1 MSSLKIELLPWQQQ
15 VWNSPVRFKVVAA
28 GRRTGKSRLAAYLLL
43 FNALQTNKGQV
54 FYVAPTQGQARDIMW
69 QTLLEVGH
77 SVISGSHINNL
88 QIKLING
95 TTISLKGADR
105 PETMRGV
112 SLKYLVMDEYADMKP
127 EVWEQILRP
136 ALADQKGCALFIGTP
151 MGRNHFY
158 DLYQQACKGED
169 PTFKGWHF
177 TSYDNPILDPEEIEA
192 AKKSMSSFAFRQ
204 EFMASFEAQGGNL
217 FKDEWIK
224 FDEEEPKDGD
234 YYIACDLAGFADES
248 KRSKSKRLDDSSFA
262 IVKTNEDGWWVKD
275 IIHGRWT
282 VEETARKL
290 FQAVKKYEPMAVGI
304 ERGIAKQAVMPYLT
318 DIMRKNQ
325 TFFRVEE
332 LTHGN
337 KKKSD
342 RIVWALQGRFEHGQ
356 IKLNKGEWNA
366 VFLDQ
371 LFQFPNAMVHDDLI
385 DSLSYIEQL
394 SKQAYV
400 SEWEE
405 EEEYEPIDSWS
416 GY

>member
-1 MSSLKIELLPWQQQ
+1 
-15 VWNSPVRFKVVAA
+15 
-28 GRRTGKSRLAAYLLL
+28 
-43 FNALQTNKGQV
+43 
-54 FYVAPTQGQARDIMW
+54 
-69 QTLLEVGH
+69 
-77 SVISGSHINNL
+77 
-88 QIKLING
+88 
-95 TTISLKGADR
+95 
-105 PETMRGV
+105 
-112 SLKYLVMDEYADMKP
+112 
-127 EVWEQILRP
+127 
-136 ALADQKGCALFIGTP
+136 
-151 MGRNHFY
+151 
-158 DLYQQACKGED
+158 
-169 PTFKGWHF
+169 
-177 TSYDNPILDPEEIEA
+177 
-192 AKKSMSSFAFRQ
+192 MSSFAFRQ

-224 FDEEEPKDGD
+224 FDEEEPKEGD
-234 YYIACDLAGFADES
+234 FYIACDLAGFADES
-248 KRSKSKRLDDSSFA
+248 KGSKSKKLDDSSFA

-366 VFLDQ
+366 TFLDQ

-405 EEEYEPIDSWS
+405 EEEYEPIDSWA